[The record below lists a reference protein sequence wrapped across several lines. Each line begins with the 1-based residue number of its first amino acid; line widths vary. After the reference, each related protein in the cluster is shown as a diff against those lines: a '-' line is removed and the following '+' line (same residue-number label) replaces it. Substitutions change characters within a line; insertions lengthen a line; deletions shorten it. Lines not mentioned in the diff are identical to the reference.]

1 MGLLGGGDQFDEDV
15 KDEPLSEEDFKA
27 QAKDRIKKDN
37 HNMSK
42 WLLCLLKKKA
52 SSVYYFHHQIFCFVI

>member
-15 KDEPLSEEDFKA
+15 KDEPVSEDDFKG
-27 QAKDRIKKDN
+27 QPKDRIKKDN

-42 WLLCLLKKKA
+42 
-52 SSVYYFHHQIFCFVI
+52 

>member
-1 MGLLGGGDQFDEDV
+1 MNLLGEGFDEDV

-42 WLLCLLKKKA
+42 FYILNYLYKQKNILNYLL
-52 SSVYYFHHQIFCFVI
+52 

>member
-42 WLLCLLKKKA
+42 W
-52 SSVYYFHHQIFCFVI
+52 F